1 MSALQDRTTVTATRS
16 RRRSSVTVAEYL
28 TEQIRLSGKTQ
39 HEIAQEAG
47 FNKPNII
54 SMFKK
59 GETKLPLSKVGPM
72 ARALGVD
79 PVVLFRMVMNEY
91 EPQTWQAIEETVLG
105 QPVLTQ
111 NEIDIIEVIRTGK
124 VSDPKIRTRED
135 EIRILDAIAPMKSD
149 NL

>member
-1 MSALQDRTTVTATRS
+1 MNTAVQDRPISVTTRP

-39 HEIAQEAG
+39 HEIANEAG

-59 GETKLPLSKVGPM
+59 GETKLPLSKVGLM
-72 ARALGVD
+72 AKALGVD

-91 EPQTWQAIEETVLG
+91 EPQTWQAIEETVLH
-105 QPVLTQ
+105 QPVLTA
-111 NEIDIIEVIRTGK
+111 NEIEIIELLRTGK
-124 VSDPKIRTRED
+124 VTDPKIVTRED
-135 EIRILDAIAPMKSD
+135 EIRLLDAVAPLG
-149 NL
+149 N

>member
-1 MSALQDRTTVTATRS
+1 MTTAVQDRTISVAARP
-16 RRRSSVTVAEYL
+16 RRRNSVTVAEYL

-39 HEIAQEAG
+39 HEIANEAG

-72 ARALGVD
+72 AKALGVD
-79 PVVLFRMVMNEY
+79 PVALFRLVMSEY

-105 QPVLTQ
+105 QPVLTA
-111 NEIDIIEVIRTGK
+111 NEIEIIEVLRTGK
-124 VSDPKIRTRED
+124 VIDPKIVTRED
-135 EIRILDAIAPMKSD
+135 EIRLLDAVAPLKA
-149 NL
+149 

>member
-1 MSALQDRTTVTATRS
+1 MITALQDRPTAAVRS
-16 RRRSSVTVAEYL
+16 RRRNISVAEYL
-28 TEQIRLSGKTQ
+28 TDQIRLSGKTQ
-39 HEIAQEAG
+39 QEIAQEAG

-54 SMFKK
+54 SMLKK
-59 GETKLPLSKVGPM
+59 GETKLPLSKVAPM

-91 EPQTWQAIEETVLG
+91 EPQTWQAIEETILG

-111 NEIDIIEVIRTGK
+111 NEIEIIELVRTGK

-135 EIRILDAIAPMKSD
+135 EIRILEAVSLMKSD
-149 NL
+149 NA

>member
-1 MSALQDRTTVTATRS
+1 MNTAVQDRPISVTARS

-39 HEIAQEAG
+39 HEIANEAG

-59 GETKLPLSKVGPM
+59 GETKLPLSKVGLM
-72 ARALGVD
+72 AKALGVD

-91 EPQTWQAIEETVLG
+91 EPQTWQAIEETVLH
-105 QPVLTQ
+105 QPVLTA
-111 NEIDIIEVIRTGK
+111 NEIEIIELLRTGK
-124 VSDPKIRTRED
+124 VIDPKIVTRED
-135 EIRILDAIAPMKSD
+135 EIRLLDAVAPLG
-149 NL
+149 N

>member
-1 MSALQDRTTVTATRS
+1 MNTATQDRTISVTARP

-59 GETKLPLSKVGPM
+59 GETKLPLSKVGLM
-72 ARALGVD
+72 AKALGVD

-91 EPQTWQAIEETVLG
+91 EPQTWQAIEETVLH
-105 QPVLTQ
+105 QPVLTA
-111 NEIDIIEVIRTGK
+111 NEIEIIELLRTGK
-124 VSDPKIRTRED
+124 VVDPKIVTRED
-135 EIRILDAIAPMKSD
+135 EIRLLDAVASLK
-149 NL
+149 N